1 MKRKRGVI
9 RARVECDVADVVLG
23 CGGQAFDPVSGGP
36 QQCIDMESWP
46 RMERMTE
53 TFGAT
58 VGRALLESFYATAS
72 TEGLSVI
79 FNRLVSK
86 AYVQSMLRQKMP
98 WHVLTQQNTAR
109 ALFCFHL

>member
-1 MKRKRGVI
+1 
-9 RARVECDVADVVLG
+9 
-23 CGGQAFDPVSGGP
+23 
-36 QQCIDMESWP
+36 MESWP

-79 FNRLVSK
+79 FNRCALMMSIPLDPGI
-86 AYVQSMLRQKMP
+86 QSNYHLLYIKF
-98 WHVLTQQNTAR
+98 VLLTNPVN
-109 ALFCFHL
+109 ALTPRL